1 LLEEKIK
8 VIWNTVQAACLKSLW
23 YMGKSEFLAGRK
35 GGATTFAMG
44 ERCPCIL
51 TFIIGSRGK
60 MKIWD
65 VLSCRKYERVSTL
78 YIMQCCRTE

>member
-1 LLEEKIK
+1 
-8 VIWNTVQAACLKSLW
+8 
-23 YMGKSEFLAGRK
+23 MGKSEFLAGRK
-35 GGATTFAMG
+35 GGSNDICNG

-51 TFIIGSRGK
+51 TFIIGLRVK

>member
-1 LLEEKIK
+1 MFEKS
-8 VIWNTVQAACLKSLW
+8 VVH
-23 YMGKSEFLAGRK
+23 GKKWGSGWKKR
-35 GGATTFAMG
+35 GATTFTMG

-51 TFIIGSRGK
+51 TFIIGSRVK

>member
-1 LLEEKIK
+1 
-8 VIWNTVQAACLKSLW
+8 
-23 YMGKSEFLAGRK
+23 MGKSEFLAGRK
-35 GGATTFAMG
+35 GEQRHLQWR